1 MANKTTVSNP
11 YNFNINRNTSFSTTI
26 NAVLP
31 DKETVLYEADDSIV
45 SSNRFINLTI
55 PSGVNVV
62 KVYCFAD
69 ITESDSGVF
78 SSASVASYINDKFN
92 KSWAVAEV
100 ESNDQDDIT
109 KYVGVTPGKTYRLE
123 VWCFVGNTGSAY
135 LSISYSSTINA
146 HAVDVEDY

>member
-31 DKETVLYEADDSIV
+31 DKETTLYEADESL
-45 SSNRFINLTI
+45 NTKFINLTI

-69 ITESDSGVF
+69 IVEGETGIT
-78 SSASVASYINDKFN
+78 SSAYVLSYINDSYN
-92 KSWAVAEV
+92 KTWADVEV
-100 ESNDQDDIT
+100 EMSDTQDIT
-109 KYVGVTPGKTYRLE
+109 KYVGVTPGKTYKLR
-123 VWCFVGNTGSAY
+123 VGCFVGNIGSAY
-135 LSISYSSTINA
+135 LSISYSSTINV